1 MHIILI
7 RKMVERQPQ
16 IEKKEKKTNT
26 SSWYFIDAI
35 AVDSVATADVI
46 KIISRIE
53 NLHLDAI

>member
-7 RKMVERQPQ
+7 RKMVESQQQ
-16 IEKKEKKTNT
+16 IEKERERNT
-26 SSWYFIDAI
+26 SSWYFMDAI